1 MRRTRLTFLVLAAIG
16 GCTPLAYDPRYGQDP
31 SMQSAGSVAR
41 QYAAP
46 PPQPPK
52 WTRPEDPAPVERV
65 VDSTQPALLT
75 ASAGPNGVTTS
86 VTPAKQPVQ
95 VAQLPPQ
102 PPPLPNYG
110 SSTAPRPAAL
120 AQVDQY
126 LDKSKVNQASYT
138 ETKCDKPGF
147 VERTDADL
155 SRTNGLLPP
164 TPLPAAVAGATNNV
178 VDLGNAGMT
187 QQPAFRM
194 VNTKKFSL
202 NFEVKDVGVTGISS
216 VDLWCT
222 QDMHTWK
229 KFESVQQLANALLV
243 EVKEEGTYGF
253 TLLAR
258 NGNGLGKAPPQPGD
272 LPQVWVSVDLTPPA
286 VTLSGVEMS
295 LTSKTPGLIIRWT
308 AKDRNFGPRPVTLS
322 YASNPEGPW
331 TLMAA
336 NVDNT
341 GRYEWPLT
349 DSVPANMYVRVQAAD
364 LNGNVGYAQ
373 TENPIRL
380 DGYTVKADTMPEPA
394 RPSSPPP
401 ASIDPAR
408 PSTTILSVDPS
419 QQ

>member
-16 GCTPLAYDPRYGQDP
+16 GCTPLAYDPRYMQDP
-31 SMQSAGSVAR
+31 SMQSGSVAR
-41 QYAAP
+41 QVTAL
-46 PPQPPK
+46 PPQPAK
-52 WTRPEDPAPVERV
+52 WTQPEVPAPVERV

-86 VTPAKQPVQ
+86 TTTAKQMVQ
-95 VAQLPPQ
+95 VAQLPSQ
-102 PPPLPNYG
+102 PPPLPSYG
-110 SSTAPRPAAL
+110 STSAPRPAAI

-126 LDKSKVNQASYT
+126 LDKSKVTQAAYS

-147 VERTDADL
+147 VDRADADVAHG
-155 SRTNGLLPP
+155 NGFLPP
-164 TPLPAAVAGATNNV
+164 TPMPASVASATNNV
-178 VDLGNAGMT
+178 VDLGSAAAA
-187 QQPAFRM
+187 QPAFRM
-194 VNTKKFSL
+194 VNTKKFTL

-243 EVKEEGTYGF
+243 EVKDEGTYGF

-295 LTSKTPGLIIRWT
+295 LTSKSPSLIIRWT

-349 DSVPANMYVRVQAAD
+349 DCVPANMYVRVQAAD

-380 DGYTVKADTMPEPA
+380 DGYTAKADTMPEPA
-394 RPSSPPP
+394 RPSSPAP
-401 ASIDPAR
+401 ASVDPAR